1 MRLRFF
7 YGRQLGYVLGS
18 APIHAL
24 RPVLPGRPKLLP
36 LKLGSGWRGARTKS
50 ASKLKELAQGALES
64 REPCPPLVNDAPQYP
79 TVVQGARN
87 NMIKFKNC
95 VVLTRVGNFYE
106 VGS

>member
-1 MRLRFF
+1 MRLRFL
-7 YGRQLGYVLGS
+7 YGRQLAYVLGNQ
-18 APIHAL
+18 PIHAL
-24 RPVLPGRPKLLP
+24 RPFIPVRPKLP
-36 LKLGSGWRGARTKS
+36 LTLGSGWRGARTKS